1 MLCSTHR
8 CGKLNEHKKDEYEKR
23 SCVLV
28 TTSNVTDTM
37 QTERKYKYIIILQ
50 SVQST
55 MEHKTSWAEKTAANK
70 QLQIVYNW
78 SENCFEQVFDIFE
91 VRPEPFLWKE
101 EKKMV
106 LTLVCLFIRTKIH

>member
-1 MLCSTHR
+1 MRTVIFYASMHSELIEIRNRYEEVKIHTPNILFRVILCSTHR
-8 CGKLNEHKKDEYEKR
+8 CGKLNEHQKDEYEKR

-55 MEHKTSWAEKTAANK
+55 MEHKTS
-70 QLQIVYNW
+70 
-78 SENCFEQVFDIFE
+78 
-91 VRPEPFLWKE
+91 
-101 EKKMV
+101 
-106 LTLVCLFIRTKIH
+106 